1 MRAVTIED
9 FNTKPEM
16 TDLPV
21 PRPADGE
28 VLVKIETSSVNGL
41 DEAIAEGSFKGAM
54 EHRFPVVLGMDFAGT
69 VSADAA
75 DFQEGD
81 AVFGVIVGSELG
93 PGAFAEYAAVD
104 ASHCVARIPDGL
116 ERADAGALG
125 LSGIAALD
133 SVNAVDPKPGEKVF
147 ISGAVTGD
155 GAFAIQMV
163 AARGAEVIVTANPG
177 RETDFVRGLGASRVV
192 GQIARPAGST
202 SPADAGGI
210 AGAPG
215 AGGNGANGSPAGRSS
230 SNGGPAGP
238 GGGPGG
244 DASDEVADGGMTGFG
259 DEPAESQA
267 PSETEPLGGVDA
279 VLHFAGDATAL
290 GALLR
295 PGGRF
300 ASTLGASPGRADVER
315 FAIRPRVSR
324 DALEALAAEVVAGK
338 LVLPVTRTYKLA
350 EAAQAL
356 RDYRTGALGKYAIE
370 ISV

>member
-1 MRAVTIED
+1 VRAVIIED
-9 FNTKPEM
+9 FNAKPEV
-16 TDLPV
+16 TDVPV
-21 PRPADGE
+21 PRPREGE
-28 VLVKIETSSVNGL
+28 VLVKINTSSVNGL
-41 DEAIAEGSFKGAM
+41 DEAIAGGSFKGAM

-69 VSADAA
+69 VSADGA
-75 DFQEGD
+75 DFHEGD

-133 SVNAVDPKPGEKVF
+133 SVDAVDPKPGEKVF

-155 GAFAIQMV
+155 GAFAVQMV

-192 GQIARPAGST
+192 RHVVSPAGT
-202 SPADAGGI
+202 
-210 AGAPG
+210 AGAAGITGATGADG
-215 AGGNGANGSPAGRSS
+215 AGTNGSPAGRSS
-230 SNGGPAGP
+230 SNGGP
-238 GGGPGG
+238 GGGPTTGAGG
-244 DASDEVADGGMTGFG
+244 DASDEVADGGMTGFT
-259 DEPAESQA
+259 DEP
-267 PSETEPLGGVDA
+267 SEPEPASEAASLGGIDA
-279 VLHFAGDATAL
+279 VLHFAGDAMAL

-324 DALEALAAEVVAGK
+324 EALEMLAAEVVAGK
-338 LVLPVTRTYKLA
+338 LVVPVTRTYKLA

-356 RDYRTGALGKYAIE
+356 RDYRSGALGKYAIE
-370 ISV
+370 VSS